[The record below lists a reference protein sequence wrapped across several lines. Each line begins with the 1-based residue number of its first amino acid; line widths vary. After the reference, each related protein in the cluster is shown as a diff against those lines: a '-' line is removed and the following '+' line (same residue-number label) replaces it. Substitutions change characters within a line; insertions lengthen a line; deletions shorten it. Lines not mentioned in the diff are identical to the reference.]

1 MSIKKTYQYI
11 SDNSLFIFDDLNSVE
26 KILGTSFTIDN
37 CSMLFSG
44 KYNVDEILESLL
56 KDQLSYGSDKHIWI
70 YFKEIYNH
78 IWIPYNYHLVWLQLL
93 DGESPH
99 IETTIEHGINIFKIL
114 SSCEIIDFSYK

>member
-11 SDNSLFIFDDLNSVE
+11 SDNNFFIFDDLNSVE

-44 KYNVDEILESLL
+44 KYNVDEILKSLL

-78 IWIPYNYHLVWLQLL
+78 IWIPYNYHLVWLMEKVHILKLQLNM
-93 DGESPH
+93 E
-99 IETTIEHGINIFKIL
+99 
-114 SSCEIIDFSYK
+114 